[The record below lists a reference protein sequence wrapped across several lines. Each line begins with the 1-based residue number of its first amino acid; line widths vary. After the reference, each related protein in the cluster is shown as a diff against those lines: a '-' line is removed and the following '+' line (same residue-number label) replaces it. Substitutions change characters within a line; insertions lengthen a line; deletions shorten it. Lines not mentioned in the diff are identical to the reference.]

1 MKKYRKYLI
10 LLAIVLSVFG
20 IYYVFSSKEINY
32 IALGDSLVEGRNP
45 YGEISYSYTDYLR
58 DILKETKRLNYYQKY
73 AQSGYQTSDM
83 IAKIQE
89 DNQLKKDLR
98 ESDLVTISIG
108 ANDFL
113 GKIDIS
119 NLSLDVIKTYKNTIE
134 GIFPDVEECIKEIRK
149 YAKENLII
157 IGYYN
162 PIPFLFNTS
171 QQELDEL
178 FAYIDDE
185 YQKIA
190 KEYNAIYI
198 SNYQLFK
205 ENKDFLPNPLDI
217 HPNSKGYQEIAEI
230 IMEYLETNKVL

>member
-1 MKKYRKYLI
+1 M
-10 LLAIVLSVFG
+10 
-20 IYYVFSSKEINY
+20 
-32 IALGDSLVEGRNP
+32 
-45 YGEISYSYTDYLR
+45 
-58 DILKETKRLNYYQKY
+58 
-73 AQSGYQTSDM
+73 
-83 IAKIQE
+83 
-89 DNQLKKDLR
+89 
-98 ESDLVTISIG
+98 
-108 ANDFL
+108 
-113 GKIDIS
+113 
-119 NLSLDVIKTYKNTIE
+119 
-134 GIFPDVEECIKEIRK
+134 
-149 YAKENLII
+149 II

-178 FAYIDDE
+178 FSYIDDE